1 MKPLKR
7 RRRDDEVP
15 EKKVLIRKRKDM
27 EENNEHVFEPHP
39 KVFNLLTIEAPEY
52 FVYGGYVF
60 ETIHESNGLITGQCM
75 LPSIDN
81 EPHPK
86 KTTIKTALVVRMKKN
101 HALGRLLFA
110 LSERRKQPISK
121 SALHEVENAMIG
133 VQRCICET
141 HLAPGKE

>member
-1 MKPLKR
+1 MKLLKR
-7 RRRDDEVP
+7 RRRGDEP
-15 EKKVLIRKRKDM
+15 PAKKVVIRKRTEEM
-27 EENNEHVFEPHP
+27 ESNEPVFEAHP
-39 KVFNLLTIEAPEY
+39 KVFNLLTIDAPEY

-60 ETIHESNGLITGQCM
+60 ETVHESNGLITGQCM
-75 LPSIDN
+75 LPSVEN

-86 KTTIKTALVVRMKKN
+86 KTTVKTAIVVRMKRN
-101 HALGRLLFA
+101 HSLGRLLFA

-121 SALHEVENAMIG
+121 LALHEIENAMIG